1 MVKFSGIYLS
11 ARLASY
17 YIYAGVLSLPTF
29 LLNLYSEGIVFLFFI
44 NDDSICSVLV
54 SSIIAVAAVFLISF
68 FNFLFGQ
75 CKGKKFQDPL
85 DLALLFVGG
94 EVISFKRLLDS
105 LCCNFPILH
114 LLS

>member
-1 MVKFSGIYLS
+1 ML
-11 ARLASY
+11 
-17 YIYAGVLSLPTF
+17 GVLSLPTS
-29 LLNLYSEGIVFLFFI
+29 LLNLYGEGIVFLFSI

-94 EVISFKRLLDS
+94 EVISFKCLYR
-105 LCCNFPILH
+105 
-114 LLS
+114 